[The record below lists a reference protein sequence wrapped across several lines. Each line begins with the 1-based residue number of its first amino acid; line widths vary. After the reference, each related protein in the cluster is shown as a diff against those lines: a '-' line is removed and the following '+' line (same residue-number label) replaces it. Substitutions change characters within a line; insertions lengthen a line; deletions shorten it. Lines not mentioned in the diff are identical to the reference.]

1 MTQAIAGIGSL
12 VGGLSGLFGGSN
24 PIPQYNPTIS
34 PSQTQGVISNANTAI
49 QGLSPYLS
57 YAGATPGQLGAITPQ
72 FGQIASN
79 IAGTPYATSDL
90 SGQVSAAGMAP
101 GLAGLQYGTGLNLT
115 GTGLSQIPYINQTMQ
130 TAFDP
135 QNALYNR
142 LLAQTQNQQNVQN
155 TQAGVGT
162 TPYGASL
169 ADLNLQNF
177 NIDWQNNLLN
187 RMATGAQTASTL
199 GSNITGLTGAGLQA
213 SGMAPGTLSTLSALP
228 YNTYVGQQGNVT
240 SALQNQI
247 NALLGQQGSAT
258 NALSAYNTPFNDY
271 MAMLGGLN
279 QTNQVYNQGYAQ
291 QLAAQNQQF
300 QQQQAYGNEIGAG
313 ISGIATGFGLPTKM
327 TGLNLGFGNQ
337 MG

>member
-12 VGGLSGLFGGSN
+12 VGGLSGLFGNNSV
-24 PIPQYNPTIS
+24 PQYSPPIS
-34 PSQTQGVISNANTAI
+34 AGQTQGTISNANTAI

-57 YAGATPGQLGAITPQ
+57 YAGATPGQLGQITPQ
-72 FGQIASN
+72 FGQIAQNISN
-79 IAGTPYATSDL
+79 TPYASSDL

-101 GLAGLQYGTGLNLT
+101 GLAGLQYGTGLSLT

-135 QNALYNR
+135 QNALYNQ
-142 LLAQTQNQQNVQN
+142 LLAQTQNQQNVAN

-169 ADLNLQNF
+169 ADLNLSNF
-177 NIDWQNNLLN
+177 NMNWLQSQLQ
-187 RMATGAQTASTL
+187 RQQTGAQTASTL

-240 SALQNQI
+240 GALQNQI

-258 NALSAYNTPFNDY
+258 TAINAYNTPFNDY
-271 MAMLGGLN
+271 IAMLGGLN

-300 QQQQAYGNEIGAG
+300 NQQQAYGKAIGAG
-313 ISGIATGFGLPTKM
+313 ISGIASGVGLPGTM
-327 TGLNLGFGNQ
+327 PGMNLGFGSQ
-337 MG
+337 LG